1 MQQFPLMFRIM
12 LLFLC
17 LLGIMTIPYSVFGY
31 AIRKHS
37 IFLLHRPS
45 IIINYT
51 SATPKQ
57 WPNLELKKCEEE
69 KEEEEIVGPINIAA
83 GLFHCQNALV
93 SRE

>member
-1 MQQFPLMFRIM
+1 MLVLYYSRRRLVPLSEFPSIQGIPYDSHLGLGIMQQFPLMFRIM

-45 IIINYT
+45 III
-51 SATPKQ
+51 
-57 WPNLELKKCEEE
+57 L
-69 KEEEEIVGPINIAA
+69 
-83 GLFHCQNALV
+83 H
-93 SRE
+93 

>member
-1 MQQFPLMFRIM
+1 
-12 LLFLC
+12 
-17 LLGIMTIPYSVFGY
+17 MTIPYSVFGY

-93 SRE
+93 SRELLMIPVKVRESCIDSL